1 MHPYCQVLGAAPGN
15 NYITCINMIFCCFV
29 NKYYLA
35 GNIDKTGVHMIS
47 SGKECFPVSIL
58 LRPFE
63 INLNMNAL
71 NHINASAVYVHIYL
85 APLMFHTVC

>member
-1 MHPYCQVLGAAPGN
+1 
-15 NYITCINMIFCCFV
+15 MIFCGFM

-63 INLNMNAL
+63 INLNMDALNNINAL
-71 NHINASAVYVHIYL
+71 AICTYLHSSINVVHSVL
-85 APLMFHTVC
+85 REF